1 MQLNQ
6 NLMYEANADDWWEN
20 VSIYWR
26 GSYTLG
32 DYDQEII
39 FKRLKSKFVRVL
51 NINEEVIKENLNLQI
66 QLSLDPLEITF
77 LISVLECEY
86 GLERS
91 EKLACQI
98 DTIADILVYCEQT
111 WPSKSEESW
120 FPDPFL
126 PEPEPK
132 TRFRRVLKYLNRL
145 QAIKEMTTFLRNLFK
160 TSDNPLRKYI
170 IQGRRRWVEIEK
182 KGIHPSDEILDT
194 KWDNWELWTKQDW
207 IDWYGVKWKYH
218 VKN

>member
-1 MQLNQ
+1 
-6 NLMYEANADDWWEN
+6 
-20 VSIYWR
+20 
-26 GSYTLG
+26 
-32 DYDQEII
+32 
-39 FKRLKSKFVRVL
+39 
-51 NINEEVIKENLNLQI
+51 
-66 QLSLDPLEITF
+66 
-77 LISVLECEY
+77 
-86 GLERS
+86 
-91 EKLACQI
+91 
-98 DTIADILVYCEQT
+98 
-111 WPSKSEESW
+111 
-120 FPDPFL
+120 
-126 PEPEPK
+126 
-132 TRFRRVLKYLNRL
+132 L